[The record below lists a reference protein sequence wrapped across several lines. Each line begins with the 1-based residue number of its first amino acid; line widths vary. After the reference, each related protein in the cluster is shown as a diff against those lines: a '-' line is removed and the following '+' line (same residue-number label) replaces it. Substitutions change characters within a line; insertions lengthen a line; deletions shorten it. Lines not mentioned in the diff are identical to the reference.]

1 MKKMMRA
8 LSLALVCVMLM
19 PLIVGCQPVEDPDH
33 KHAFIK
39 MVATTEF
46 LSEEGSCAKKT
57 TYFYSCE
64 CGEKGTEVFEGDY
77 AYDHVFDQKNTDSKY
92 LKESGSCST
101 RALYYYSCKCGEK
114 GNNLFEGDYANGHVF
129 DQKNTDE
136 KFVKE
141 NGSCTKK
148 ASYYYSCKCGEIGTE
163 FFEGDFAHNFGAKI
177 TNATTFASDSTETSA
192 TKFYNSCTKCGEK
205 VTFEFGKSDSERA
218 PVGSKVKEKLD
229 GKKIL
234 FAGCSYNYYGKI
246 VNAVN
251 VTNIGQKARDHDK
264 GFFYELCKQ
273 NGATVTVHNWCFGG
287 HDLTDLFGESCNADR
302 KDGNGTNHLAQ
313 LKDRYFDYVSLLDIP
328 WPKIPSLEEY
338 LVELQRIMK
347 LFTDE
352 NPNCKFIYSIPC
364 GAYWYNYADKTNF
377 KETYV
382 GTVYAKEIAKLPNTI
397 VIDQGRIPRDI
408 IMGDTKVP
416 NSTFTYNAN
425 SFVVAEDGHH
435 PNLLSGYIN
444 TLMTYCAITGET
456 AVGQPLELQN
466 EYGGTQGAPYRKENF
481 ITNFYGGKADS
492 TNFIQIMESPS
503 EMLGIQKVVNRYLDM
518 QTYLYY

>member
-77 AYDHVFDQKNTDSKY
+77 AYEHVFDQKNTDSKY

-101 RALYYYSCKCGEK
+101 KALYYYSCKCGEK
-114 GNNLFEGDYANGHVF
+114 GNNLFDGDYANGHVF

-141 NGSCTKK
+141 KGSCTKK

-163 FFEGDFAHNFGAKI
+163 VFEGEFAHDFGDKI

-192 TKFYNSCTKCGEK
+192 TKFYNSCTICGEK
-205 VTFEFGKSDSERA
+205 TTFEFGKTDSQRA
-218 PVGSKVKEKLD
+218 TVGSKAKEKLD
-229 GKKIL
+229 GKKVLIV
-234 FAGCSYNYYGKI
+234 GCSYNYYGKI
-246 VNAVN
+246 VMNVN
-251 VTNIGQKARDHDK
+251 NDVTEQSSRINDK
-264 GFFYELCKQ
+264 GYFYELCKQ
-273 NGATVTVHNWCFGG
+273 NGANVSVTNWSFGG
-287 HDLTDLFGESCNADR
+287 HDLTDLLGTSCAADR
-302 KDGNGTNHLAQ
+302 ECGNGFNHLAQ
-313 LKDRYFDYVSLLDIP
+313 LTDRNYDYVSLMDIARP
-328 WPKIPSLEEY
+328 NKLTVEEY
-338 LVELQRIMK
+338 IEELKGFMK
-347 LFTDE
+347 IFTDV
-352 NPNCKFIYSIPC
+352 NPNCKFIYSLPC
-364 GAYWYNYADKTNF
+364 GAYWYKNADRTNF

-382 GTVYAKEIAKLPNTI
+382 GTVYAKEIAKLPNMI
-397 VIDQGRIPRDI
+397 VMDWGKLVHDLIKGNA
-408 IMGDTKVP
+408 KVS
-416 NSTFTYNAN
+416 NSSFTYNAN
-425 SFVVAEDGHH
+425 SFIVGDGYH

-444 TLMTYCAITGET
+444 TLMTYCLITGET
-456 AVGQPLELQN
+456 AVGQPTNLENGLEGSMAKKYKKDN
-466 EYGGTQGAPYRKENF
+466 YVSYWYSSKT
-481 ITNFYGGKADS
+481 
-492 TNFIQIMESPS
+492 TNFIQIMNSAS
-503 EMLGIQKVVNRYLDM
+503 EMAKIQKLVNRYIDM